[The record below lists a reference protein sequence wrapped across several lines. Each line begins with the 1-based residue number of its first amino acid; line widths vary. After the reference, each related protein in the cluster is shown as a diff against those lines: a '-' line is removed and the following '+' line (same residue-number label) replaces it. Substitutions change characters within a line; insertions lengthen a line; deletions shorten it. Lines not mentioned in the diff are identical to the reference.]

1 MERRTVGWT
10 VAVVE
15 KVWWAE
21 EGGALGVGAPSEVA
35 QSGVKVVAAPSEMTQ
50 QV

>member
-1 MERRTVGWT
+1 MERRTVGWS

-15 KVWWAE
+15 KVWWVE
-21 EGGALGVGAPSEVA
+21 EGGALDVWAPSEVV
-35 QSGVKVVAAPSEMTQ
+35 QSQVRLVAAPSEMTQ